1 MKKKINN
8 FSYYSRIINEIEKVR
23 KKNNKN
29 WMDILRVGFKYN
41 PSLSKKIVRQI
52 FNDDEIT
59 KRKKLLRKYLKI
71 TMFVETRFQ
80 KRIIWRR

>member
-29 WMDILRVGFKYN
+29 WMDILRVSFKYN
-41 PSLSKKIVRQI
+41 PSVSKKIVRQK
-52 FNDDEIT
+52 FSYFFFLFLE
-59 KRKKLLRKYLKI
+59 
-71 TMFVETRFQ
+71 
-80 KRIIWRR
+80 